1 MKYAHIIDTKLQ
13 GWYSDDIHSN
23 IPTPHIEVT
32 DEVWQEAININA
44 NCYENGEFVVKDFRT
59 EEEIELANTERIKS
73 ELKSAKKLALDNIVV
88 DVDGKLFDGNET
100 ARTNML
106 SAILSADLIGKTEE
120 TWKLADN
127 TKVLITLVELKQ
139 ALALAIQE
147 VGRIVKCTTIGE
159 LQ

>member
-1 MKYAHIIDTKLQ
+1 MKYVHLENNKILGYYDKEINST
-13 GWYSDDIHSN
+13 
-23 IPTPHIEVT
+23 IPKGCLEITEKQ
-32 DEVWQEAININA
+32 WQEALSINA
-44 NCYENGEFVVKDFRT
+44 NCYENGGFIVKDFRSN
-59 EEEIELANTERIKS
+59 EEIKLANTERIKS

-88 DVDGKLFDGNET
+88 DVDGKTFDGNET
-100 ARTNML
+100 ARTNMI

-120 TWKLADN
+120 TWKLTDN
-127 TKVLITLVELKQ
+127 TTVLVTLVELKQ

>member
-1 MKYAHIIDTKLQ
+1 MKYAHIIETKLH
-13 GWYSDDIHSN
+13 GWYDDSIHLE
-23 IPTPHIEVT
+23 IPEPKIEVT
-32 DEVWQEAININA
+32 ENQWQEAISINA
-44 NCYENGEFVVKDFRT
+44 NCYENGEFIVKDFRSN
-59 EEEIELANTERIKS
+59 EEIELANTERIKS

-88 DVDGKLFDGNET
+88 DVDGKTFDGNET
-100 ARTNML
+100 ARTNMI

-127 TKVLITLVELKQ
+127 STVLVTLMELKQ
-139 ALALAIQE
+139 ALALAVQE